1 MFDLDI
7 FIFDEYTQCVHPKE
21 ITMLEINVKEA
32 RCNLSS
38 ILDRVEKGEEIII
51 TRRGKRVARISNIE
65 NIPTPLQS
73 LKQFRNKISIKGKS
87 LSQIVINQRE
97 EERY

>member
-1 MFDLDI
+1 
-7 FIFDEYTQCVHPKE
+7 
-21 ITMLEINVKEA
+21 MLEINVKEA
-32 RCNLSS
+32 RSNLSS

-65 NIPTPLQS
+65 NNPTPLKS
-73 LKQFRNKISIKGKS
+73 LKQFRNKINIKGKS
-87 LSQIVINQRE
+87 LSQTVIEHRE

>member
-1 MFDLDI
+1 
-7 FIFDEYTQCVHPKE
+7 
-21 ITMLEINVKEA
+21 MLEINVKEA
-32 RCNLSS
+32 RGNLSS

-65 NIPTPLQS
+65 NNPTPLKS
-73 LKQFRNKISIKGKS
+73 LKQFRKKISIKGKS
-87 LSQIVINQRE
+87 LSQTVIKHRE

>member
-1 MFDLDI
+1 
-7 FIFDEYTQCVHPKE
+7 
-21 ITMLEINVKEA
+21 MLEINVKEA
-32 RCNLSS
+32 RGNLSS

-65 NIPTPLQS
+65 NIPIPLQS
-73 LKQFRNKISIKGKS
+73 LKQFRDKINITGKS
-87 LSQIVINQRE
+87 LSQTVINQRE

>member
-1 MFDLDI
+1 
-7 FIFDEYTQCVHPKE
+7 
-21 ITMLEINVKEA
+21 MLEINVKEA
-32 RCNLSS
+32 RGNLSS

-73 LKQFRNKISIKGKS
+73 LKQFREKISITGKS
-87 LSQIVINQRE
+87 LSQTVLNQRE

>member
-1 MFDLDI
+1 
-7 FIFDEYTQCVHPKE
+7 
-21 ITMLEINVKEA
+21 MLEINVKEA
-32 RCNLSS
+32 RSNLST

-51 TRRGKRVARISNIE
+51 TRRGKRVARISNIV
-65 NIPTPLQS
+65 NNPTPLRS

-87 LSQIVINQRE
+87 LSQTVIDQRK